1 MLFEVKSVEE
11 AVKIVKEN
19 ISDFQRDS
27 EDVDL
32 FDALGRVIY
41 SDVIAMEDI
50 PAFNRSTVDGY
61 AVIAKDTFG
70 ASESIPSILEI
81 VGEVRIGEKAKVK
94 IFAGQTV
101 KISTGGMLPENS
113 DAVVMLEYTQP
124 LDENTLLV
132 EKPVAPFENV
142 IKKGEDISKGETL
155 FKRGHTLRAQDV
167 GALAALGIT
176 KVKVY
181 KRPRIGIISSG
192 DEIKRPEEETKEGE
206 IRDINTYTIFS
217 AVKSL
222 GAIGVSFGIVKDD
235 FELIK
240 KTLSDALKTCDAV
253 IISGGSSVGTRDL
266 TLKAVNSLGNPGVI
280 FHGLSVKPGKPT
292 IFAVVEKVPII
303 GLPGHPVSAMI
314 IFELIARP
322 LVNLLMGREEDY
334 GAFKLYARCG
344 KDISS
349 AAGREDYVRV
359 KLEKRENELWAIP
372 ILGKSGMI
380 STMTQSDGLLRVP
393 AERVGFSRGELA
405 EVIVYR

>member
-81 VGEVRIGEKAKVK
+81 VGEVRMGEKAKVK
-94 IFAGQTV
+94 IFAGQAV

-142 IKKGEDISKGETL
+142 IKKGEDIAKGETL

-222 GAIGVSFGIVKDD
+222 GAIGVPFGIVKDD

-240 KTLSDALKTCDAV
+240 KALSDALKTCDAV

-322 LVNLLMGREEDY
+322 LVNLLMGRDEDY
-334 GAFKLYARCG
+334 GAFKLYARCD

-349 AAGREDYVRV
+349 AAGREDYIRV

-380 STMTQSDGLLRVP
+380 STMTQSDGLLKIP